1 MASAALATLGMAAFE
16 AADFAAAIRYWETL
30 RSLEPEGSPGHQM
43 LGQVI
48 ERARSEMADP
58 NSLSEVPVGLVVR
71 ATLPDAFEVAPE
83 ATVYVLARPEQ
94 QQGGMPIAVVRTRAE
109 EWPLMVPLDDGHSMA
124 GQKLSN
130 FNTVSVEVQV
140 SVNGQ
145 PGRDNSIAWGVVNS
159 ATVGASEPVA
169 VVLEPTGSR

>member
-1 MASAALATLGMAAFE
+1 
-16 AADFAAAIRYWETL
+16 
-30 RSLEPEGSPGHQM
+30 M

-71 ATLPDAFEVAPE
+71 ATLADAFEVDPE

-109 EWPLMVPLDDGHSMA
+109 QWPLVVSLDDGHSMA

-130 FNTVSVEVQV
+130 FNTVAIEVQV

-159 ATVGASEPVA
+159 ATLGTSEPVA